1 MKAIVENGIERVT
14 VTSRGSVI
22 AAQARRLQ
30 EATREGFAA
39 GQAGQTDADCPYR
52 CDLPADAL
60 EIQLRG
66 SWMSGRLDAANKAR
80 GFSPV
85 ICR

>member
-1 MKAIVENGIERVT
+1 V
-14 VTSRGSVI
+14 
-22 AAQARRLQ
+22 
-30 EATREGFAA
+30 A

-52 CDLPADAL
+52 ADLPADAL